1 MTTFN
6 RKTQHVPVLL
16 QEALNILKPEPG
28 QTFLDATLG
37 GGGHALAIL
46 KTLGNQ
52 GTYIALDQD
61 FNAIKRFVDLIEQQ
75 GFVFIKADKEIQT
88 FAKDKLKVT
97 LIQGNFRNLNKF
109 LEKLSLNCCQGIL
122 ADLGLSTDQFLD
134 TQKGFSFLHNSQ
146 LDMRIDKSLQVT
158 AKDLLNGLYKQ
169 ELVNLFRKLADIR
182 FANKLAHEIVKTR
195 KQLPITATKQLT
207 AIIQKIVPNKLRQ
220 GAYKNPE
227 AKVFQ
232 ALRIAV
238 NDEINALRE
247 FLPQAF
253 AALCPKGK
261 LAVVSFHSGEDRVV
275 KNYFKA
281 QVNSNKARYLVNFL
295 QPGAREIQ
303 VNPRSASAKL
313 RAIEKI

>member
-122 ADLGLSTDQFLD
+122 ADLGLSTDQFMD

-195 KQLPITATKQLT
+195 KQLPI
-207 AIIQKIVPNKLRQ
+207 
-220 GAYKNPE
+220 
-227 AKVFQ
+227 
-232 ALRIAV
+232 
-238 NDEINALRE
+238 
-247 FLPQAF
+247 
-253 AALCPKGK
+253 
-261 LAVVSFHSGEDRVV
+261 
-275 KNYFKA
+275 
-281 QVNSNKARYLVNFL
+281 
-295 QPGAREIQ
+295 
-303 VNPRSASAKL
+303 
-313 RAIEKI
+313 